1 MTRKDPKALLGRVI
15 GDPTK
20 PTAEASAM
28 PAVRGGVDK
37 SAPRPP
43 RRAQSRQTAPAES
56 QPAPSPA
63 PPPPL
68 TTGKTAAIWLDDED
82 RAILRKASILAL
94 KQGLKPSDSLILR
107 AALRMMPLSPH
118 LMDQMQELIE
128 RDGRK
133 RRHQKQASKGL

>member
-1 MTRKDPKALLGRVI
+1 MAKKDTRAPLGRLND
-15 GDPTK
+15 DPTAPATK
-20 PTAEASAM
+20 GAAI
-28 PAVRGGVDK
+28 PAVRNGADK
-37 SAPRPP
+37 AARRSP
-43 RRAQSRQTAPAES
+43 RRARARQTARAES
-56 QPAPSPA
+56 QPAPSSR
-63 PPPPL
+63 PPPCV

-118 LMDQMQELIE
+118 LIDQMQELGE

-133 RRHQKQASKGL
+133 LRHQKQASR